1 MTDDATA
8 VANHARFSKTERSP
22 SFQTRGANW
31 RPSGEPTY
39 WHGNDLT
46 ENTAETSAIGRKKTL
61 NILFSRNISEEQAN
75 LTAVAA
81 PLY

>member
-46 ENTAETSAIGRKKTL
+46 ENTAETSAIGRKK
-61 NILFSRNISEEQAN
+61 NIKYIIL
-75 LTAVAA
+75 
-81 PLY
+81 